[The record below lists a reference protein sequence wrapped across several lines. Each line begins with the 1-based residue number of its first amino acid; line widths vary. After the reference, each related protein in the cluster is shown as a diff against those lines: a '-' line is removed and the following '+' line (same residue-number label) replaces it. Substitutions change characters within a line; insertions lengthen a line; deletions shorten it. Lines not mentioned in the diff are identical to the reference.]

1 MFDFK
6 SAATR
11 ERGRFMLRVWIAALA
26 VLVAFGILG
35 WRLYVLQVKQHDGL
49 LQRADSNRTMVLPVP
64 PRRGE
69 IVDRNGEVLARNFL
83 SYTLEVVPGR
93 VGSIDQML
101 DELEQVIDLSDR
113 QRRQFQRRLRE
124 AGPFSEVLLRNDLT
138 DVEAAY
144 FAAQAFRFPGVGLK
158 ARWVRQY
165 PQHEVAAHVVGY
177 VGRISERDLESL
189 DRRGDLGN
197 YRGTD
202 IIGKKGIEL
211 SWESSLHG
219 RTGIESIEVTA
230 RGRPVRTLHRVDPV
244 PGQDLVLSIDLE
256 LQRVAEQAFEGRR
269 GALVAIDPN
278 TGDILAFVSQ
288 PSFDPNLFVDG
299 IDHESWRQLN
309 ESEDHPLVTRP
320 VYGTYPIGSTYKP
333 FVALAAL
340 TLGHRTPE
348 QRIFDPGFYEMG
360 GTRFRNAGSIAYGH
374 VDAHRSLVVSSDTY
388 YYSLAERITVDALHD
403 FMKHFSFGQKTGVDI
418 VGERTGILPSTS
430 WKRSAFRDPQQ
441 QRWYPGET
449 VSVLIGQGY
458 NAFSIMQLAQ
468 ATAVLANGGTYYR
481 PRLVT
486 AVKPSDALVPEPLPI
501 EITRKLDLNEQHL
514 KVITDALVD
523 VTVTGTARR
532 AFAGTPYQAAGK
544 TGTIQL
550 FNLKGAKYVESEVD
564 ERLRDHAAFMG
575 YAPAENPTIALA
587 VLVENAGWGGA
598 VAAPIARR
606 IFDAWLLPDDQ
617 ALASRQSPPAQP

>member
-11 ERGRFMLRVWIAALA
+11 ERSRFILRVWVAGLA
-26 VLVAFGILG
+26 VLVAFGLLG
-35 WRLYVLQVKQHDGL
+35 WRLYVLQVQQHDGL
-49 LQRADSNRTMVLPVP
+49 LQRADSNRTAIVPVP

-83 SYTLEVVPGR
+83 SYTLEVVPAQT
-93 VGSIDQML
+93 GSIDRL
-101 DELEQVIDLSDR
+101 IEELEQVVELSDR
-113 QRRQFQRRLRE
+113 QKSQFQRRVRD
-124 AGPFSEVLLRNDLT
+124 AGPFSEVLLRNDLS

-144 FAAQAFRFPGVGLK
+144 FAAQAFRFPGVQLK

-177 VGRISERDLESL
+177 VGRISERDLEL
-189 DRRGDLGN
+189 LEQRGERGN

-230 RGRPVRTLHRVDPV
+230 RGRPMRTLHRIDPE
-244 PGQDLVLSIDLE
+244 PGSDLVLSIDLR

-278 TGDILAFVSQ
+278 SGEILAFVSQ

-299 IDHESWRQLN
+299 IDQESWRQLN
-309 ESEDHPLVTRP
+309 ESPDHPLVTRP

-333 FVALAAL
+333 FVALAAMA
-340 TLGHRTPE
+340 LGHRTP
-348 QRIFDPGFYEMG
+348 QTRIFDPGFYEMG

-374 VDAHRSLVVSSDTY
+374 VDMHKSLVVSSDTY

-403 FMKHFSFGQKTGVDI
+403 FMKPFSFGQKTGIDLA
-418 VGERTGILPSTS
+418 GERTGILPSTG
-430 WKRSAFRDPQQ
+430 WKRGAFRQAEQ

-458 NAFSIMQLAQ
+458 NAFSIMQLTQ

-481 PRLVT
+481 PRLVK
-486 AVKPSDALVPEPLPI
+486 AVKPSDALVPIEVPI
-501 EITRKLDLNEQHL
+501 EITHTVDLNPAHV
-514 KVITDALVD
+514 KAVHNALVD
-523 VTVTGTARR
+523 VTKVGTARR
-532 AFAGTPYQAAGK
+532 AFAGAPYDAAGK

-550 FNLKGAKYVESEVD
+550 FNLKGGQYKAAEID

-575 YAPAENPTIALA
+575 FAPADNPTIAVT

-598 VAAPIARR
+598 VAAPIARK
-606 IFDAWLLPDDQ
+606 IFDAWLLPDDP
-617 ALASRQSPPAQP
+617 ALAHVQAIPSRP